1 MELTFSWVRQKR
13 GGEMTPYCGSVA
25 ISKDGVSPLACLLMD
40 DGGQGHLCTVPW
52 IDEGIARIYAVIKSE
67 AIVVNW
73 DREAWGAKL
82 SSNGVEV
89 YSLYDEGYFEVIA
102 ISMFLHAL
110 LAWREFIQ
118 STPQLGVILEVDI

>member
-1 MELTFSWVRQKR
+1 MKIEFSWANSV
-13 GGEMTPYCGSVA
+13 GDEMTPCCGSTVVN
-25 ISKDGVSPLACLLMD
+25 KDEVSPLACLLMD

-52 IDEGIARIYAVIKSE
+52 VDEGIARVYAAIKNE
-67 AIVVNW
+67 AVVSTW
-73 DREAWGAKL
+73 DRDAWGAKI

-89 YSLYDEGYFEVIA
+89 YSLYDEGYSEVIT

-118 STPQLGVILEVDI
+118 STPQLGVIREVDI